1 MTYFKKILHFA
12 IPYKKYAFLNIL
24 FNILYALFSALSFVA
39 LIPMLD
45 VLFNTTQIV
54 SDFPV
59 YDGILSIK
67 EYLKDSINYYIS
79 KSVRENPIKAL
90 SFAISLILS
99 LFLFKNI
106 FNYFALYFITFLRN
120 GILKDLRNNLY
131 EKSIKQS
138 ISYYSEKK
146 KGDTLSRI
154 TSDVLEI
161 QHSFLSILELLIREP
176 ITIFFTLL
184 IMYSINSKLTLF
196 VIIFIP
202 ISGLIISWIGKVLKK
217 FSQSVQ
223 KEQGEFLSIL
233 EETLSG
239 LNIIKTFN
247 AEDSFIK
254 KFNNSTN
261 NFFKYSNTLLNRQ
274 NIASPLSEFLGIVVI
289 GGLLWY
295 GGKMVLIDQSLNATT
310 FISFMALAYNILTP
324 AKSISKAF
332 YSLKKGDAA
341 AERVL
346 DILEAKNSIKDSLNA
361 HNIENFNSEIEFK
374 NIEFSYNKNRLLK
387 DFSLSIKKGKSIALV
402 GQSGSGKTTL
412 VNLINRF
419 YDIQNGEI
427 FIDGNEIR
435 KVKIKSL
442 RNLIGMVTQESI
454 LFNDSVINNLL
465 LGDPNATKEQVIT
478 ASKIANAHQFIESL
492 PEKYETNI
500 GDRGNKLS
508 GGQKQRLSIARAILK
523 NPPILIFDE
532 ATSALDSESEKSVQI
547 ALENVMKNRTSIIIA
562 HRLSTIIK
570 ADTIIVMDEGK
581 ILEIGS
587 HEDLIHKN
595 TKYKKL
601 VEMQSL

>member
-247 AEDSFIK
+247 ADDSFIK